1 MQFSF
6 VVGPCTHLFSVV
18 VPYRWAAWGP
28 GVYMLV
34 VSWELLVSFELN
46 RSVSLM
52 DSQASYKQLE
62 FSFLAERKLDLEGQD
77 TLDQVLEVLL

>member
-62 FSFLAERKLDLEGQD
+62 FSFLAERKLDLEDQD
-77 TLDQVLEVLL
+77 TLDQGLGVLL